1 MGVAVTKITPDIL
14 HDLPLRDEAADFHF
28 EEFATT
34 LARLIANKHT
44 RTPLTIGVSGSWGAG
59 KTTLLHR
66 LRRMLEQT
74 QVFYDKSKPELIDFV
89 GKDEEPRIFRP
100 CRTVWFNAWKYAG
113 EDALLV
119 ALMRV
124 IVREMFA
131 DDFIIKNATALLEP
145 FTPRRN
151 VIDTVLSW
159 FSIKVGDTSV
169 ELNTGNAKETPFS
182 EKAPLLDLFDD
193 VFDKLMRAWVRHQL
207 LPDKADLKPEEGA
220 LVIFIDDLD
229 RCLPAKTVQ
238 VLEAVKLFL
247 DKPGCVFVLGA
258 DIAQVERA
266 VTAHYEKTGVLGETA
281 SDYLEKIIQLRFPL
295 PPIEVPKM
303 ETFLSGIKAGDVQLI
318 TEEWGE
324 SWKLLITGAEVNP
337 RKVKTI
343 MNDLSLQWAMLVNSG
358 QAEGVHRGDFNAWQ
372 VLMRIAPRNFVT
384 RVRDQIDDVELRYK
398 FVMEA
403 MEWAKGR
410 EEVAANY
417 REYDGSYRLKRVLK
431 QVTFTETFNAARL
444 DNFIHLSAPPAV
456 KVEAQKGAAIA
467 GEKENWHV
475 GEQVREEVIE
485 ELAVKGITRGDRG
498 VTPREG
504 VQTWGGIEFV
514 RVPKGRFLMGS
525 KDDNELADDDEKPQN
540 PIEIPHDFWIGRY
553 PVKNEQFAEF
563 VQATKYVTEA
573 EKKAGWNPKANKF
586 EKGFDWKYPLGTQE
600 IGFEKKLV
608 HPVVQIS
615 WSDALA
621 YNLWLNDMHRVVL
634 PKGYEFRLP
643 TEAEWEKAARGEFG
657 NEWPWGNEWGVAK
670 CNSGESE
677 SSGTTPVGSYS
688 PQGDSPY
695 GAADM
700 VGNVW
705 EYTHSLWKSYP
716 YKAKDGR
723 ENEKASGDRVVRGG
737 SFSDNIPLVRTAA
750 RNNFHP
756 LLTYINIGFRVCVAP
771 KRS

>member
-1 MGVAVTKITPDIL
+1 MGAAVTKITPDIL

-34 LARLIANKHT
+34 LARLIASKHT
-44 RTPLTIGVSGSWGAG
+44 RTPLTIGVSGTWGAG

-89 GKDEEPRIFRP
+89 GKDEEPHKLFRP

-159 FSIKVGDTSV
+159 FSIKIGETGV

-193 VFDKLMRAWVRHQL
+193 VFDKLMRAWVRHKL
-207 LPDKADLKPEEGA
+207 LPDKDDLKPEEGA

-266 VTAHYEKTGVLGETA
+266 VTAHYEKTGVIGETA

-318 TEEWGE
+318 TNEWGE

-403 MEWAKGR
+403 IEWAKGNQD
-410 EEVAANY
+410 VAANY

-431 QVTFTETFNAARL
+431 QVTFTSTFNAARL

-456 KVEAQKGAAIA
+456 NVEAQKDVAPL
-467 GEKENWHV
+467 GEKARKDAEA
-475 GEQVREEVIE
+475 QVREEVIE

-498 VTPREG
+498 MTPREG

-525 KDDNELADDDEKPQN
+525 KEDNQLAYDQEKPQH
-540 PIEIPHDFWIGRY
+540 PVEIPHDYWIGRFPVTNEQY
-553 PVKNEQFAEF
+553 NAYTQAIKKAHPVKDWQ
-563 VQATKYVTEA
+563 K
-573 EKKAGWNPKANKF
+573 KKA
-586 EKGFDWKYPLGTQE
+586 
-600 IGFEKKLV
+600 
-608 HPVVQIS
+608 HPVVNVS
-615 WSDALA
+615 WQDCMA
-621 YNLWLNDMHRVVL
+621 YCAWLNETHGVVL
-634 PKGYEFRLP
+634 PPGFIFRLP

-657 NEWPWGNEWGVAK
+657 NEWPWGNEWDTKK
-670 CNSGESE
+670 CNSDESKVG
-677 SSGTTPVGSYS
+677 GTTPVGTYS

-705 EYTHSLWKSYP
+705 EYTHSLWKGYP
-716 YKAKDGR
+716 YKAEDGR
-723 ENEKASGDRVVRGG
+723 EDEKASGNRVVRGG
-737 SFSDNIPLVRTAA
+737 SFSNYFRFARSAA
-750 RNNFHP
+750 RHYNLIAN
-756 LLTYINIGFRVCVAP
+756 LYLGFRVCVAP
-771 KRS
+771 KLS

>member
-1 MGVAVTKITPDIL
+1 MPNNADFPRKLTPGIL
-14 HDLPLRDEAADFHF
+14 HDLPLRSEQADFHF

-34 LARLIANKHT
+34 LARLIASKHT

-66 LRRMLEQT
+66 LRRMLAQT
-74 QVFYDKSKPELIDFV
+74 EVFYDKSKPELMDFV
-89 GKDEEPRIFRP
+89 GKEEEPRKLFRP

-113 EDALLV
+113 EEALLV

-131 DDFIIKNATALLEP
+131 DDFVAKSAAALLEP

-151 VIDTVLSW
+151 VIETVLSW
-159 FSIKVGDTSV
+159 FSIKVMDTGV
-169 ELNTGNAKETPFS
+169 TLTTGAPQETPFS
-182 EKAPLLDLFDD
+182 EKSPLLDLFDD
-193 VFDKLMRAWVRHQL
+193 VFDRLMVAWVLHEI
-207 LPDKADLKPEEGA
+207 LPNKAELNPDEGA

-303 ETFLSGIKAGDVQLI
+303 QTFLSGIKAGDAQLI

-358 QAEGVHRGDFNAWQ
+358 QALGVHRGDFNAWQ

-384 RVRDQIDDVELRYK
+384 RVRDQLDDVELRYK

-403 MEWAKGR
+403 MEWAKGNQDM
-410 EEVAANY
+410 AANY

-431 QVTFTETFNAARL
+431 QMAFTETFNAERL
-444 DNFIHLSAPPAV
+444 DNFIHLTAPPVVEVVTPVAEV
-456 KVEAQKGAAIA
+456 KKGAEG
-467 GEKENWHV
+467 GEEAF
-475 GEQVREEVIE
+475 
-485 ELAVKGITRGDRG
+485 LVKGIPRGDPG

-504 VQTWGGIEFV
+504 VQTWGGLEFV

-525 KDDNELADDDEKPQN
+525 KEDNQMALDGEKPQH
-540 PIEIPHDFWIGRY
+540 PVEIPHDYWIGRY
-553 PVKNEQFAEF
+553 PVTNEQFAEF
-563 VQATKYVTEA
+563 VKAIKYVTLA
-573 EKKAGWNPKANKF
+573 EKEGGWNLKDKF
-586 EKGFDWKYPLGTQE
+586 EKGFDWKHPLGPKDNY
-600 IGFEKKLV
+600 EKKLN

-615 WSDALA
+615 WDDVQG
-621 YNLWLNDMHRVVL
+621 YCRWLNDLHKAAL
-634 PKGYEFRLP
+634 PQDYTFCLP

-657 NEWPWGNEWGVAK
+657 NEWPWGNAFDAAK
-670 CNSGESE
+670 CNSSE
-677 SSGTTPVGSYS
+677 GQAGGTTPVGAYS

-700 VGNVW
+700 AGNVW
-705 EYTHSLWKSYP
+705 EWTNSLFMGYP
-716 YKAKDGR
+716 YALQDGR
-723 ENEKASGDRVVRGG
+723 EKPDDRAGRVLRGG
-737 SFSDNIPLVRTAA
+737 AFDDNHGRVRAA
-750 RNNFHP
+750 SRSWLYPDNRSHD
-756 LLTYINIGFRVCVAP
+756 YGFRVGVRP
-771 KRS
+771 IFHSGL